1 MGYLDCFSDYTNPL
15 LLRMDRAEELLQELI
30 DQELE
35 KSAAYCKG
43 VEFPN
48 LTIVTASEQKDTI
61 IS

>member
-1 MGYLDCFSDYTNPL
+1 
-15 LLRMDRAEELLQELI
+15 MDRAEELLQELI

-48 LTIVTASEQKDTI
+48 LTIVTASEQKDAI